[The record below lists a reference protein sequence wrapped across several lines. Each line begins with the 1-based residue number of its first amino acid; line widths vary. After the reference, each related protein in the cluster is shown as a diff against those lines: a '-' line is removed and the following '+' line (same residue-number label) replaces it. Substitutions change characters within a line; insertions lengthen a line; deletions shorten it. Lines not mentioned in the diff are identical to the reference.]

1 VDRANKKK
9 NHAGRACQGDT
20 RSLSVLWVNRMA
32 ISVKS
37 QIETMSN
44 KRYEIG
50 DTLVVFFASIQ
61 NWIIRLY
68 KFLGARTFL
77 FLFDREFFFSTRLV
91 QNYLYKTVPSTDLN
105 QYNREAHNGQLS
117 KWILGGYSS
126 HKVSVH

>member
-1 VDRANKKK
+1 MDRANKKK

-77 FLFDREFFFSTRLV
+77 FLFDRAIQAIGNSKIIQDPNLV
-91 QNYLYKTVPSTDLN
+91 IPE
-105 QYNREAHNGQLS
+105 R
-117 KWILGGYSS
+117 
-126 HKVSVH
+126 